1 MRIYT
6 DGVFD
11 LFHFGH
17 ANVFKQ
23 IKLKYPD
30 CHLIV
35 GVNSDEDTLKYKG
48 PTVMTYEE
56 RVKNIST
63 CKYVDEQL
71 HNVPWIITEE
81 FMIKNNIDY
90 IAREGSPYIS
100 DDQDIYSVPKKLG
113 KFLPIINYSSEISTS
128 ELINR
133 ILKNYDTYYDRNK
146 KRNLI

>member
-48 PTVMTYEE
+48 PTVMTYDE
-56 RVKNIST
+56 RVKNVST

-81 FMIKNNIDY
+81 FMIINNIDY
-90 IAREGSPYIS
+90 IAREGAPYIS

-133 ILKNYDTYYDRNK
+133 ILKNYDVYYERNK
-146 KRNLI
+146 NRNLI

>member
-23 IKLKYPD
+23 IKLTYPD

-56 RVKNIST
+56 RVKNVST

-81 FMIKNNIDY
+81 FMINNNIDY
-90 IAREGSPYIS
+90 IAREGTPYIS

>member
-35 GVNSDEDTLKYKG
+35 GINSDEDTLKYKG

-56 RVKNIST
+56 RVKNVSN

-81 FMIKNNIDY
+81 FMINNNIDY
-90 IAREGSPYIS
+90 FARESTPYIS

>member
-71 HNVPWIITEE
+71 HNVPWVITEE
-81 FMIKNNIDY
+81 FMINNNIDY
-90 IAREGSPYIS
+90 IAREGTPYIS
-100 DDQDIYSVPKKLG
+100 NDQDIYSVPKKLG
-113 KFLPIINYSSEISTS
+113 KFLPIIDYSSEISTS

-133 ILKNYDTYYDRNK
+133 ILKNYDTYYERNK